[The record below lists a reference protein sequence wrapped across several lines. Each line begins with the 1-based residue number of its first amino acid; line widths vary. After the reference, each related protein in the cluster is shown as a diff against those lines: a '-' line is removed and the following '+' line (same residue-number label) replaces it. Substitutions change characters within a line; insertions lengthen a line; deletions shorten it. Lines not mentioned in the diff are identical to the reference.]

1 MPTFLKKKSLLT
13 VAATVIVAACI
24 SAFTSHDPQ
33 PPQHH
38 HNFKVLP
45 QDISRD
51 SLDMI
56 MDHFKMA
63 LGVKCNYC
71 HAQSTTNPGHL
82 DFASDDK
89 PEKEIARKMMIM
101 TNDINQKYMTFSDD
115 TTNKGEAVSCITC
128 HRGDPHPEVK
138 YPAKDAPQPQPG
150 QSPGQTG
157 QPQPGQIGQPQPGQ
171 AKAGGK

>member
-1 MPTFLKKKSLLT
+1 MQTTIIPKKSLGVVAVLVLT
-13 VAATVIVAACI
+13 AVGI
-24 SAFTSHDPQ
+24 SAFTAGT
-33 PPQHH
+33 PPQQH

-51 SLDMI
+51 SLGMI

-63 LGVKCNYC
+63 LGVKCGFC

-89 PEKEIARKMMIM
+89 PEKEIARKMMVM
-101 TNDINQKYMTFSDD
+101 TNDINQKYMRFNDD
-115 TTNKGEAVSCITC
+115 TTKGEAVSCITC

-138 YPAKDAPQPQPG
+138 YEEHPQVQPPMQAPPTQG
-150 QSPGQTG
+150 SH
-157 QPQPGQIGQPQPGQ
+157 
-171 AKAGGK
+171 K

>member
-1 MPTFLKKKSLLT
+1 MQTTTIPKKSLGIVVALVLT
-13 VAATVIVAACI
+13 AVCV
-24 SAFTSHDPQ
+24 SAFTLRAPQ
-33 PPQHH
+33 QHKR
-38 HNFKVLP
+38 NLKVLP
-45 QDISRD
+45 ENISRD

-63 LGVKCNYC
+63 LGVKCGFC

-101 TNDINQKYMTFSDD
+101 TNDINQKYMRFNDD
-115 TTNKGEAVSCITC
+115 TTKGEAVSCITC

-138 YPAKDAPQPQPG
+138 YEQAPPPPPSLPAQGSHK
-150 QSPGQTG
+150 
-157 QPQPGQIGQPQPGQ
+157 
-171 AKAGGK
+171 

>member
-1 MPTFLKKKSLLT
+1 MQTTIIKRKSLLT
-13 VAATVIVAACI
+13 VGAIVLTAACI
-24 SAFTSHDPQ
+24 SAFTSNTNPQ
-33 PPQHH
+33 QHKR
-38 HNFKVLP
+38 NLKVLP

-63 LGVKCNYC
+63 LGVKCGFC

-82 DFASDDK
+82 DFSSDDK

-101 TNDINQKYMTFSDD
+101 TNDINQKYMRFNDD
-115 TTNKGEAVSCITC
+115 TTKGEAVSCITC

-138 YPAKDAPQPQPG
+138 YEEHPQGGPG
-150 QSPGQTG
+150 GPDSPKG
-157 QPQPGQIGQPQPGQ
+157 PGGTPPPNHQ
-171 AKAGGK
+171 GGARK

>member
-13 VAATVIVAACI
+13 VLVIVIVAACI
-24 SAFTSHDPQ
+24 SAFSSH
-33 PPQHH
+33 PPKQQHH

-63 LGVKCNYC
+63 LGVKCGYC

-82 DFASDDK
+82 DFSSDDK
-89 PEKEIARKMMIM
+89 PEKEVARKMMVM
-101 TNDINQKYMTFSDD
+101 TNDINQKYMRFNEDS
-115 TTNKGEAVSCITC
+115 TNQTEAVSCITC
-128 HRGDPHPEVK
+128 HRGDPHPEADSPDSK
-138 YPAKDAPQPQPG
+138 RRSHKGADNKAPANDPSRKENIQRRLL
-150 QSPGQTG
+150 
-157 QPQPGQIGQPQPGQ
+157 
-171 AKAGGK
+171 

>member
-1 MPTFLKKKSLLT
+1 MTFHLINLNTMPTFAQKKSLLT

-63 LGVKCNYC
+63 LGVKCGYC
-71 HAQSTTNPGHL
+71 HAQSTTNPGHM
-82 DFASDDK
+82 DWASDDK
-89 PEKEIARKMMIM
+89 PEKEIARKMMVM
-101 TNDINQKYMTFSDD
+101 TGDINQKYMNFSDD
-115 TTNKGEAVSCITC
+115 STKGEAVTCITC

-138 YPAKDAPQPQPG
+138 YPEPEQG
-150 QSPGQTG
+150 QGPGQT
-157 QPQPGQIGQPQPGQ
+157 PPPPPP
-171 AKAGGK
+171 AKVGGK